1 MSKYQ
6 PFLNLNIHINVTH
19 IPASKQVQCRWI
31 FHCQTITVG
40 TPMIFPTI
48 PNVEIWFHIFLTFF
62 FLFSSILSAGSRLVT
77 HVSHFIDQLGPMDAG
92 LCWVPRLPALAS
104 HTTGQFEGSPPLG
117 DQRHKQERE
126 REVVPPNSKRN
137 NSSQTQECNPCQV
150 SEMKTYESAP
160 GIITQKILFAR
171 NH

>member
-1 MSKYQ
+1 MPLDFPLPNYHCWYTNDFSHNPKCGNMV
-6 PFLNLNIHINVTH
+6 PHLPNI
-19 IPASKQVQCRWI
+19 
-31 FHCQTITVG
+31 
-40 TPMIFPTI
+40 
-48 PNVEIWFHIFLTFF
+48 